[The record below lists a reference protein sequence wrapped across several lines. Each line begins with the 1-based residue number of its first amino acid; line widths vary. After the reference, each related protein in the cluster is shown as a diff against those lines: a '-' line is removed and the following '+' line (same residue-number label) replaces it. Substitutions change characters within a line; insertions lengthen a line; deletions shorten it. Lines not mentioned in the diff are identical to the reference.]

1 MTCRLPETSI
11 YTGNFSLHVHTCSGF
26 LSSQFD
32 PSGIHLAFCENAM
45 YIICAYIHTSTSY
58 AEICIH
64 PRICMYCIDVMFVTR
79 VNVHDLCMY
88 SYIHDCQQ
96 PSAHIF
102 MRHRGEQSQG
112 LCWSCAC
119 IIISISKHSRS
130 MKCLKSTDVN
140 VLSYCILI
148 HCCRI
153 SDIQMSHVQTSTQ
166 TSEYTQK
173 HTPARACAH
182 KHTRT
187 HSTGTAKTRTRTH
200 TARHNMPLIDAE
212 SPEDDCCCCCSFS
225 TSFSLPT
232 VCVCVRERER
242 ERDRHR
248 TRERERWRERERQRH
263 REGICTCVRVRV
275 SVCASASASVS

>member
-1 MTCRLPETSI
+1 
-11 YTGNFSLHVHTCSGF
+11 
-26 LSSQFD
+26 
-32 PSGIHLAFCENAM
+32 M

-79 VNVHDLCMY
+79 VNVHDLYMY

-96 PSAHIF
+96 PSAKIF

-130 MKCLKSTDVN
+130 MRCLKSTDVN

-232 VCVCVRERER
+232 VCVCVWEREREKETDIERER
-242 ERDRHR
+242 ERDG
-248 TRERERWRERERQRH
+248 ERERDSDSEREFVHVCVYVWVCVQ
-263 REGICTCVRVRV
+263 VRVRV
-275 SVCASASASVS
+275 WVGV